1 MHDATTPFQQLS
13 EPHLTTIEVD
23 GRRYDVS
30 VEVAHD
36 GIEYVGHLWFT
47 DEAWAE
53 DEGVRDHGALPGR
66 RIEEVIAHAQSLSDP
81 ELVQRYRRAVQEKR
95 RFHGLRRVTR
105 EILASVCHLNQV
117 ATSMRAG
124 LLDVE
129 EAAAEIDLTERKLH
143 EMIDRLRTVAGVEN
157 AA

>member
-1 MHDATTPFQQLS
+1 MHESPTPFPQIE
-13 EPHLTTIEVD
+13 EPHVTTLEID
-23 GRRYDVS
+23 DRRYNVS
-30 VEVAHD
+30 VEVVHD
-36 GIEYVGHLWFT
+36 GIEYVGRLRFT

-66 RIEEVIAHAQSLSDP
+66 RVEEVLAHAQALSDD
-81 ELVQRYRRAVQEKR
+81 ELVQRYRRAMREKR
-95 RFHGLRRVTR
+95 RFHGLRAATR
-105 EILASVCHLNQV
+105 EILGSVRHLNTV

-143 EMIDRLRTVAGVEN
+143 QMIDRLRTVAGVEE
-157 AA
+157 